1 MASKYQLITGLYEST
16 IQTITNTPAAWTAF
30 LRSACRNYKCRFD
43 EQILIY
49 AQRPDA
55 TAVLEI
61 EKWNEQFGR
70 WVNRGAKGIAVF
82 DDEHNGNYR
91 LKHYFDISDTHESRF
106 SRRVPLWQMEP
117 RYEAEVIESL
127 ENSFGDLEDKSSLAG
142 ALISAAKNAALDNMA
157 DYLRDLMYSR
167 EGSFLEE
174 LDDFNVDVEYRTALQ
189 NSVAYMLLT
198 RCGIDAGKYF
208 EAQDFR
214 YVTDFNTRS
223 TANALGLAAS
233 DIAELCLREIAATV
247 RSLRVQEREENRTF
261 AKSESPAY
269 PIPINQNDERSAE
282 YGTDLSDGGRLP
294 RAESDRAGGIPRSPW
309 QIRIAP
315 QEVSE
320 AAPPRSVSES
330 PDGRDAERTPDGDR
344 ADGHDPSGADHRTD
358 GGGAGRDGEAESRES
373 NAMGRADEQHPA
385 QRGGIGAERPDLRL
399 KPLPTISDQLTI
411 FGEAEEPAKAESSA
425 FSISQQIIDEVLTSG
440 GNELNS
446 PLRIVSYFK
455 KDHPIAENADFLRQE
470 YRRGGKGFIFGGNH
484 VSVWFDESGIRI
496 ATGDTVLTPAATL
509 VTYEQAAKRIRE
521 LLDMGRYMPQSELDK
536 VDGLE
541 IKTLAEQLWYLERDL
556 MDGMAIPGMDKE
568 IFKGGFPD
576 STARIAEFIAQPE
589 HQIAIIDGLK
599 FLAANEQDN
608 SVLRFRFSER
618 HLRHA
623 LTGLSDLQREPL
635 TFTAN
640 ETASTARA
648 AFITQDEMD
657 QVLMRGGNVSHGKFR
672 IYSYFLQGHTA
683 KEKADFLKKEYGT
696 GGNGR
701 LGFSESHD
709 SKGISY
715 SRENNHMPYD
725 KVILSWPK
733 VARRIDELIAEGRYM
748 SRQELEYIPEYEKE
762 ELARAVAG
770 FYYNLPVD
778 LPRPFPN
785 GVWDYSERI
794 KIARPQLDQPERVA
808 EILSQMAAIL
818 DNTADFDRNYA
829 FMQKAFSHLTAYQ
842 NGTFSLFTP
851 VKPTE
856 QAQAA
861 APAQPAAPA
870 APPAGEAVQY
880 DLQLG
885 ATVYLGMEEY
895 EIIAFDDAR
904 VELRDANMPLF
915 TREMPR
921 DEFDRKLRESRLNDG
936 LIKAAPDPETPPTTT
951 DTPRVLYKRY
961 LAYLVEEVTQSEI
974 YPFLRDSDTQADEAE
989 DAIGAFVDAAAVS
1002 EGYPGLKE
1010 AFDLPDFREW
1020 LIEDILDRTYQ
1031 DVSIG
1036 SNGIELHERDAD
1048 APEWAQ
1054 SPSLEESILEE
1065 LSLRGFSVSDELIA
1079 EGIEAYSSRYG
1090 MGDHEVIAEFIENE
1104 YLTEEPAPEQEPE
1117 PYTPKKGDRY
1127 EIQGRLFVV
1136 DAVDT
1141 DLETVSLR
1149 DITFESNTG
1158 FPIFRSESLDFIR
1171 MYDPLQPEPEPIAP
1185 SQAKEPISGLKEIV
1199 IDLTPRGDELA
1210 AHSTPRFT
1218 PKRVSYVDVIS
1229 SNPPRVDIAD
1239 KTHAYGIWDSESNR
1253 YLKNDDE
1260 TYIVFDTFNEAD
1272 KYADTLNKDTI
1283 TPAWEK
1289 PKPRSRT
1296 QTFDPHP
1303 EIPQASRHNYRITD
1317 DALGVGGEKVKYRY
1331 NVEAI
1336 KTLQTVEA
1344 ENRFATPGEQEILSR
1359 YVGWGGL
1366 ADVFDE
1372 RKSSWANEHLELKA
1386 LLSPDEYASARASTV
1401 NAHYTTPV
1409 VIKAIYQA
1417 IENMGFK
1424 TGNILEPSCGIGNF
1438 FGLVPESMRDSKLY
1452 GVELDS
1458 VTGRIAQQLYQKN
1471 SIAVQGYEKTNLPDS
1486 FFDLA
1491 VGNVPFGQYKVLDKR
1506 YDKLK
1511 FSIHDYFFA
1520 KTLDK
1525 VRPGGVIAFVTSKY
1539 TMDKQNPDI
1548 RKYIAQRAD
1557 LLGAIRLPNNA
1568 FKANAGT
1575 EVTADIIFLQKRD
1588 RVIDIEPDWVH
1599 LGKTEDGIALNSYF
1613 LEHPDMLLGEMTTQ
1627 STAYGHDTTCKPFED
1642 ADLSEL
1648 LRNAI
1653 TNIHAEITEY
1663 ERGEDEPEEDNSI
1676 PADPSV
1682 RNFSYTLADGQIY
1695 YRQDSRMVPVEMP
1708 VTAQNRVKGLIE
1720 LRECVRRLIEYQAED
1735 YPESDIRTEQARLNR
1750 LYDGFTKKYGLINS
1764 RGNSMAFGQDSAY
1777 CLLCSLEIIDENGE
1791 LERKADMFQKR
1802 TIKPHIPITHV
1813 DTASEALAVSMSEKA
1828 RVDLEYMAE
1837 LTEQSRDA
1845 LIKELEGVIFL
1856 NVGSADS
1863 QDKTYVTADE
1873 YLSGNVREKLVHAK
1887 AAQAALG
1894 DGSLDVNVRALEAA
1908 IPPDLTAAEIS
1919 VRLGATWLP
1928 EDVIQK
1934 FMVELLQTSGYARD
1948 RTRVHYSNRTG
1959 EWSITEKNADRSNIH
1974 SFNTYGTQRVNAYK
1988 IIEDSLNLR
1997 DVRVFDK
2004 VYDPDGTE
2012 KRVLNKKETAIA
2024 QAKQEIIRAKFEE
2037 WIWKDPAR
2045 RERLCRIY
2053 NDRFNAIRPRE
2064 YDGSHIKFVGMN
2076 PEIVLRKHQ
2085 IDAIAHILYGGNTLL
2100 AHEVGAGKTYEMVAA
2115 AMESKRLG
2123 LCNKSLIVVPNH
2135 ITEQW
2140 SGEFLQLYPSANIL
2154 VATKKDFETK
2164 NRKKFCA
2171 RIATGDYDAVI
2182 IGHSQ
2187 FEKIPMSIERQRRM
2201 IDRQIDDLV
2210 DAIDETK
2217 RNKGE
2222 RYTIKQLERMKKSL
2236 EVKLAKL
2243 NDQSR
2248 KDDVVTFEELGIDR
2262 LFIDEAHYFKNL
2274 FLITKMRNVG
2284 GIAQVE
2290 AQKSSDLFMKTQ
2302 YLDELTGGRGT
2313 VFATGTP
2320 ISNSM
2325 VEMYTMQRYLQY
2337 KNLVQNGLQ
2346 HFDAWAS
2353 TFGETVTAIELAPE
2367 GTGYRAKTRFAKFYN
2382 LPELMSMFRMVADI
2396 QTADMLHLP
2405 VPKAN
2410 FHTEV
2415 IKPSAWQRDMIAE
2428 LAERAE
2434 RIRNREV
2441 DPATDN
2447 MLKVTN
2453 DGRKL
2458 ALDQRL
2464 INPLLPDDPGGK
2476 AAACAANVFR
2486 IWEQHREKRLTQ
2498 LVFCD
2503 LSTPKADGTFNVYDD
2518 LKAKLI
2524 AKGIPEHEIAFIH
2537 NADTEARKK
2546 ELFAKVR
2553 KGQIRVLMGS
2563 TQKMGAGTNVQDKL
2577 IALHDLDCPWRP
2589 SDLAQRLGRIVRQGN
2604 RNPEVEIFRYVT
2616 EGTFDSYLYQL
2627 VENKQKFISQIMTS
2641 KLPVRSAEDVDE
2653 TALSYAEIKALATGN
2668 PLIIE
2673 KCQLEMDVNKL
2684 KILHASHLSQKY
2696 ALEDKILK
2704 EYPQEIKR
2712 QNERI
2717 TGYKADAETAAKHPA
2732 DKDRFPPMKIGGIFY
2747 AEKAEAG
2754 KAIIEA
2760 CKAMTSP
2767 DPVAL
2772 GEYRGFQM
2780 ILSFDSFAKE
2790 YRVTLSGAL
2799 SHTVTLGSDI
2809 HGNITRLDN
2818 ALERFAESLQSCETR
2833 LEEAKTQLEAAKGE
2847 VDRPFPQEQ
2856 EYTEKAARLKE
2867 LNILLNMDEKNHE
2880 ILDAEPDEGDMEPQP
2895 RTPGRER

>member
-1 MASKYQLITGLYEST
+1 MASKYQLITDLYEST
-16 IQTITNTPAAWTAF
+16 IQTVTNTPTSWTAF

-61 EKWNEQFGR
+61 EKWNKHFGR
-70 WVNRGAKGIAVF
+70 WVNRGATGIAVF
-82 DDEHNGNYR
+82 DDEHDGRYR

-106 SRRVPLWQMEP
+106 AQRVPLWTMEP
-117 RYEAEVIESL
+117 RFEAEVIESL
-127 ENSFGDLEDKSSLAG
+127 DNSFGDLEDKSSLAG

-167 EGSFLEE
+167 EDSFLEE

-198 RCGIDAGKYF
+198 RCGIDAAKYF
-208 EAQDFR
+208 NAQDFR
-214 YVTDFNTRS
+214 YVTDFNTRN

-261 AKSESPAY
+261 AKPESPAY
-269 PIPINQNDERSAE
+269 PIPINQNDERSAG

-294 RAESDRAGGIPRSPW
+294 RTESDRAGGISRNPW

-320 AAPPRSVSES
+320 ATPPRPVPES
-330 PDGRDAERTPDGDR
+330 PDSGNAERTPDGDR
-344 ADGHDPSGADHRTD
+344 ADGHKPDGAAHRAD
-358 GGGAGRDGEAESRES
+358 GGGAGRDGGIESREP
-373 NAMGRADEQHPA
+373 NAVGGADEQHQA
-385 QRGGIGAERPDLRL
+385 LGGGIGTQRPDLQL

-440 GNELNS
+440 GNEES
-446 PLRIVSYFK
+446 SILRIAAYFK
-455 KDHPIAENADFLRQE
+455 KDHIPAVNADFLQKE
-470 YRRGGKGFIFGGNH
+470 YRRYGSTGKGFIFGGNH
-484 VSVWFDESGIRI
+484 VSVWFGDNGILI
-496 ATGDTVLTPAATL
+496 AHGDTAISADYSTL
-509 VTYEQAAKRIRE
+509 VTWEQAARRIRE
-521 LLDMGRYMPQSELDK
+521 LLDMGRFMPQSELDK
-536 VDGLE
+536 VDGNE
-541 IKTLAEQLWYLERDL
+541 IKELSEQLWYLRRDVEYKTYFSFVDEDL
-556 MDGMAIPGMDKE
+556 
-568 IFKGGFPD
+568 FKHGYPD
-576 STARIAEFIAQPE
+576 DVARIAELLAKPE
-589 HQIAIIDGLK
+589 EREKI
-599 FLAANEQDN
+599 LAGIKDLITAYEQDN
-608 SVLRFRFSER
+608 SVLRFRSATR
-618 HLRHA
+618 YLSN
-623 LTGLSDLQREPL
+623 LLSGLSDLQLEPL
-635 TFTAN
+635 TFTAD
-640 ETASTARA
+640 ESVTTARPS
-648 AFITQDEMD
+648 FITQDELD
-657 QVLMRGGNVSHGKFR
+657 KVLTGGGQVENGKYR
-672 IYSYFLQGHTA
+672 IYSFFLQGHTA
-683 KEKADFLKKEYGT
+683 KEKADFLKNEYGT
-696 GGNGR
+696 GGGSR
-701 LGFSESHD
+701 TGFDEWHD

-715 SRENNHMPYD
+715 SRANNHMPYD
-725 KVILSWPK
+725 KVVISWPK
-733 VARRIDELIAEGRYM
+733 VARRIDELIAAGRYM
-748 SRQELEYIPEYEKE
+748 SQSQFDYLPEYEKGV
-762 ELARAVAG
+762 LSSAIYN
-770 FYYNLPVD
+770 FYYNQPD
-778 LPRPFPN
+778 EIARPYPYAMY
-785 GVWDYSERI
+785 VTDAI
-794 KIARPQLDQPERVA
+794 KIIRPQLDQPERVA

-829 FMQKAFSHLTAYQ
+829 SMQKAFIHLTAYQ
-842 NGTFSLFTP
+842 NGAFSLFTP

-856 QAQAA
+856 QTRTE
-861 APAQPAAPA
+861 APAQPTAPA
-870 APPAGEAVQY
+870 APPADEAAQY
-880 DLQLG
+880 GLQLG
-885 ATVYLGMEEY
+885 ATVYLGIEEY
-895 EIIAFDDAR
+895 EIVAFDEAR
-904 VELRDANMPLF
+904 VELRDATMPLF

-921 DEFDRKLRESRLNDG
+921 DEFDRKLRENRLNDG
-936 LIKAAPDPETPPTTT
+936 LIKAAPDLATSSATA
-951 DTPRVLYKRY
+951 DSPRVIYKRY
-961 LAYLVEEVTQSEI
+961 LAKLAEEITRSEI
-974 YPFLRDSDTQADEAE
+974 YPFLHDSDTEPDEAE
-989 DAIGAFVDAAAVS
+989 DAIGAFVDAAAAS
-1002 EGYPGLKE
+1002 KGYPGLKE
-1010 AFDLPDFREW
+1010 AFDLSGFREW

-1065 LSLRGFSVSDELIA
+1065 LSLRGFAASDELIA
-1079 EGIEAYSSRYG
+1079 EGIEAYSSRHG
-1090 MGDHEVIAEFIENE
+1090 MGDHEVIAELIENE
-1104 YLTEEPAPEQEPE
+1104 FLTEEPAPEQEPT
-1117 PYTPKKGDRY
+1117 PYTPRKGERY

-1136 DAVDT
+1136 DTVDT
-1141 DLETVSLR
+1141 DRETISLR
-1149 DITFESNTG
+1149 DITFQSNTG

-1171 MYDPLQPEPEPIAP
+1171 MYDPIQREPEAITPK
-1185 SQAKEPISGLKEIV
+1185 QKKEPISGLKEIV
-1199 IDLTPRGDELA
+1199 IDLTPR
-1210 AHSTPRFT
+1210 
-1218 PKRVSYVDVIS
+1218 
-1229 SNPPRVDIAD
+1229 
-1239 KTHAYGIWDSESNR
+1239 DSEF
-1253 YLKNDDE
+1253 
-1260 TYIVFDTFNEAD
+1260 V
-1272 KYADTLNKDTI
+1272 KDHI
-1283 TPAWEK
+1283 PQPEEERLTPAWEK

-1317 DALGVGGEKVKYRY
+1317 DNLGAGGQKTKFK
-1331 NVEAI
+1331 NNIEAI
-1336 KTLQTVEA
+1336 RTLRSIEA
-1344 ENRFATPGEQEILSR
+1344 ENRFATPEEQEILAH

-1366 ADVFDE
+1366 PQAFDPDHKQWMDE
-1372 RKSSWANEHLELKA
+1372 YAELKA
-1386 LLSPDEYASARASTV
+1386 LLTPEEYASARASTL
-1401 NAHYTTPV
+1401 NAHYTSPT
-1409 VIKAIYQA
+1409 VIKAIYKA

-1424 TGNILEPSCGIGNF
+1424 TGNVLEPSCGIGHF
-1438 FGLVPESMRDSKLY
+1438 FGLLPESMSDSKLF
-1452 GVELDS
+1452 GVELDG

-1471 SIAVQGYEKTNLPDS
+1471 SVAVQGYEATNLPDS

-1491 VGNVPFGQYKVLDKR
+1491 VGNVPFGEYHVQDKR
-1506 YDKLK
+1506 YDKHK
-1511 FSIHDYFFA
+1511 FLIHDYFFA
-1520 KTLDK
+1520 RTLDK
-1525 VRPGGVIAFVTSKY
+1525 VRPGGVIAFVTSKG
-1539 TMDKQNPDI
+1539 TLDKANPAV

-1575 EVTADIIFLQKRD
+1575 EVTTDIIFLQKRD
-1588 RVIDIEPDWVH
+1588 RIIDIEPDWVH
-1599 LGKTEDGIALNSYF
+1599 IGKTEDGVPINSYF
-1613 LEHPDMLLGEMTTQ
+1613 LEHPDMVLGEMVFDDKMYGNKTE
-1627 STAYGHDTTCKPFED
+1627 TACIPFPD
-1642 ADLSEL
+1642 SDLAEQL
-1648 LRNAI
+1648 AGAI

-1682 RNFSYTLADGQIY
+1682 RNFSYTISDGQIF

-1708 VTAQNRVKGLIE
+1708 VTTQNRVKGLIE
-1720 LRECVRRLIEYQAED
+1720 LRECVRRLIEYQAEN

-1750 LYDGFTKKYGLINS
+1750 LYDSFTKKYGLINS

-1828 RVDLEYMAE
+1828 RVDLDYMAE
-1837 LTEQSRDA
+1837 LTGQSRDA

-1856 NVGSADS
+1856 NVGTADS

-1887 AAQAALG
+1887 AAQVALG

-1928 EDVIQK
+1928 EDVIQR
-1934 FMVELLQTSGYARD
+1934 FMYELLQPSGYARD
-1948 RTRVHYSNRTG
+1948 RIKVHYSDRLG

-1988 IIEDSLNLR
+1988 IIEDILNLR
-1997 DVRVFDK
+1997 DVRVFDT
-2004 VYDPDGTE
+2004 VYEDGVE

-2045 RERLCRIY
+2045 RERLCRLY
-2053 NDRFNAIRPRE
+2053 NDRFNSIRPRE
-2064 YDGSHIKFVGMN
+2064 YDGSPIKFVGMN

-2140 SGEFLQLYPSANIL
+2140 SAEFLQLYPSANIL

-2187 FEKIPMSIERQRRM
+2187 FEKIPMSLERQERM
-2201 IDRQIDDLV
+2201 IQRQIDDLV

-2337 KNLVQNGLQ
+2337 KNLVKNGLQ

-2415 IKPSAWQRDMIAE
+2415 IKPSQWQRDMIAE

-2464 INPLLPDDPGGK
+2464 INPLLPDDPDGK
-2476 AAACAANVFR
+2476 VAACAANVFR

-2503 LSTPKADGTFNVYDD
+2503 LSTPKADGAFNVYDD
-2518 LKAKLI
+2518 LKAKLL

-2537 NADTEARKK
+2537 NADTEAKKK

-2553 KGQIRVLMGS
+2553 KGQVRVLMGS

-2604 RNPEVEIFRYVT
+2604 KNPEVEIFRYVT

-2704 EYPQEIKR
+2704 DYPQGIKR
-2712 QNERI
+2712 LTERI
-2717 TGYKADAETAAKHPA
+2717 TGYKTDTETTAKHSA
-2732 DKDRFPPMKIGGIFY
+2732 DKDHFPPMKIGGIFY

-2780 ILSFDSFAKE
+2780 ILSFDTFAKE

-2799 SHTVTLGSDI
+2799 SHTVALGSDI

-2818 ALERFAESLQSCETR
+2818 ALERFAESLQSCEIK
-2833 LEEAKTQLEAAKGE
+2833 LEEVRAQLQTAKGE

-2867 LNILLNMDEKNHE
+2867 LNILLNMDEKDHE
-2880 ILDAEPDEGDMEPQP
+2880 ILDTEPDEGDMEPQP
-2895 RTPGRER
+2895 RTLGRER